1 MSIRFPSLA
10 TAGDHSIKFPATEW
24 SLVFTLFG
32 SMETN
37 WEAGENGSDN
47 LVLEWDS
54 CRFGSGFEAELLG
67 LTSADGEELNER
79 EPGGSLLMLID
90 LDFCDWDLVILFFT
104 GVGRRERLFWPF
116 ALSDF
121 LFETLLEAA
130 GFGGVTLSMDA

>member
-47 LVLEWDS
+47 LVCDS

-79 EPGGSLLMLID
+79 ESGGSLLMLID

-104 GVGRRERLFWPF
+104 GVSRRERLFWPF

-130 GFGGVTLSMDA
+130 GFGGVTLSVDA

>member
-32 SMETN
+32 SMEMN

>member
-32 SMETN
+32 SIETN

-116 ALSDF
+116 ALSDI
-121 LFETLLEAA
+121 LFETLLEA
-130 GFGGVTLSMDA
+130 GFGGVTLSVDA

>member
-90 LDFCDWDLVILFFT
+90 LDFSDWDLVILFFT

>member
-24 SLVFTLFG
+24 SQVFTLFG

>member
-32 SMETN
+32 SIETN

-104 GVGRRERLFWPF
+104 GVGKRERLFWPF

>member
-116 ALSDF
+116 ALSDI

-130 GFGGVTLSMDA
+130 GFGGVTLSVDA